1 MFPFQLWTTEISNI
15 RSNKKNYFTFYL
27 SEGGD
32 GAAVP
37 LQGVGGWGAVS
48 RSIVGI
54 TMRWRRKHGD
64 RGSDGRGDKVGG
76 KIGRKNGQEVK
87 LSERKTK
94 YGGT

>member
-1 MFPFQLWTTEISNI
+1 M
-15 RSNKKNYFTFYL
+15 
-27 SEGGD
+27 
-32 GAAVP
+32 
-37 LQGVGGWGAVS
+37 S